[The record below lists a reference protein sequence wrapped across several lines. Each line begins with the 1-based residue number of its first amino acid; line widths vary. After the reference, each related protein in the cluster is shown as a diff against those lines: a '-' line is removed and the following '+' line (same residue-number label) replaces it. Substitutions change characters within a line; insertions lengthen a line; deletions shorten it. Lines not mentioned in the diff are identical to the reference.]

1 MAGGVWNRVRDLTA
15 EGRDTEASTA
25 RIGPRKL
32 RNSSVNRGRGIHLE
46 QEVLKKKIGWKLIL
60 EKSRVGERMER
71 LIIFKLLVTSR
82 SRSKDM

>member
-1 MAGGVWNRVRDLTA
+1 MAGGVWNWVRDLTA
-15 EGRDTEASTA
+15 EGRDREASAA

-32 RNSSVNRGRGIHLE
+32 GNSSVNRGRRTHLE
-46 QEVLKKKIGWKLIL
+46 QEVLKKKVGWKLIL

-71 LIIFKLLVTSR
+71 LIIFKLLATSR

>member
-1 MAGGVWNRVRDLTA
+1 MGGGVWNWVRDLTV
-15 EGRDTEASTA
+15 EGRDTEASAA

-32 RNSSVNRGRGIHLE
+32 GNSSVNRGRGTHLE

-71 LIIFKLLVTSR
+71 LIIFKLLATSR
-82 SRSKDM
+82 SSSKDM